1 MEAASV
7 SVSAFAMYSDS
18 KKRYRVQEKS
28 KAKLKGKRSNSIT
41 SNFEFKMIPTSSR
54 NSSSN
59 DPRHA
64 SPQNF
69 STRKTNIEIGKKSFP
84 QKKKIFNR
92 LKFYDVTANG
102 PIGKHNI
109 NQISMKP
116 ESKKSSCSKAKK
128 LGIKANIKTENKKE
142 KHTKVNSGLPLLLYK
157 PEENVNSINP
167 IEDSSI
173 LFSWL
178 IHPMSAEKFFKNS
191 WEKAPLH
198 IKRNKVNYYK
208 LLMSTPI
215 MDDLLRKYN
224 ILFTQNID
232 ITSYSDGK
240 RETHNPPGRALPSVV
255 WDYYAN
261 GCSVR
266 MLNPQ
271 TFIPKLHTLNASLQE
286 YFGCFVGANSYLTP
300 PDSQGFAPHYD
311 DIEAFILQIEGK
323 KRWRLYK
330 PRNDEEYLP
339 RYSSKNFDQ
348 SEIGKPILDVVV
360 EAGDLL
366 YFPRGTIH
374 QGETVDGCHSLHIT
388 LSCYQKNSWGN
399 FFEELIPEALKTS
412 IESNSEFRQGL
423 PLNYLNEIGCVHSNK
438 NTEFRLKFLKH
449 TKQLLHKMI
458 DMIDID
464 KAADEM
470 AKNHIHDFLPP
481 VLAPIELECSVL
493 QDGERMI
500 DQGVVVNRVEIEPDT
515 RIRLVRAHCVRLIEK
530 KKAWRIYYSSENSK
544 EYHQYEPQFLELD
557 SHIVPAV
564 KKIISC
570 YPEFVK
576 VDDLPIEGEDNRV
589 QVARDLWEK
598 CIVLTDV
605 PLPVIE

>member
-1 MEAASV
+1 METSGIP
-7 SVSAFAMYSDS
+7 VSAFAMYSDS
-18 KKRYRVQEKS
+18 KKRNSVKEKS
-28 KAKLKGKRSNSIT
+28 KVKVKRKRSNSIT
-41 SNFEFKMIPTSSR
+41 SDFECNKTSTSSNGFDVSK
-54 NSSSN
+54 NSCL
-59 DPRHA
+59 
-64 SPQNF
+64 
-69 STRKTNIEIGKKSFP
+69 
-84 QKKKIFNR
+84 QKKKTPNK
-92 LKFYDVTANG
+92 LKLHDAVSDDDKTN
-102 PIGKHNI
+102 KT
-109 NQISMKP
+109 SMKT
-116 ESKKSSCSKAKK
+116 ESTKSSCSKAMKTSIKK
-128 LGIKANIKTENKKE
+128 ENKK
-142 KHTKVNSGLPLLLYK
+142 KKNTKITSCLSSPSYK
-157 PEENVNSINP
+157 AEENVNSVNP

-178 IHPMSAEKFFKNS
+178 IHPMSVDKFFNKS

-198 IKRNKVNYYK
+198 IKRNKANYYK
-208 LLMSTPI
+208 LLMSTPMI
-215 MDDLLRKYN
+215 DDLLRKYN
-224 ILFTQNID
+224 ILFTKNID
-232 ITSYSDGK
+232 ITSYSDGQ

-348 SEIGKPILDVVV
+348 SEIGEPILDVVV

-374 QGETVDGCHSLHIT
+374 QGETIDGCHSLHIT

-399 FFEELIPEALKTS
+399 FLEELVPEALKTS
-412 IESNSEFRQGL
+412 IECNSEFRQGL
-423 PLNYLNEIGCVHSNK
+423 PLNYLNEIGSVHSKK
-438 NTEFRLKFLKH
+438 NTEFRQKFIKN
-449 TKQLLHKMI
+449 TKDLLHKMI

-464 KAADEM
+464 KAADQI

-481 VLAPIELECSVL
+481 VLAPIELECSAL

-500 DQGVVVNRVEIEPDT
+500 EQGVVVNRVEIEPDT
-515 RIRLVRAHCVRLIEK
+515 RIRLVRAHCVRLVENK
-530 KKAWRIYYSSENSK
+530 EAWRIYYSSENSK
-544 EYHQYEPQFLELD
+544 EYHQYELQFLELD

-564 KKIISC
+564 KKIIAS
-570 YPEFVK
+570 YPDFVK
-576 VDDLPIEGEDNRV
+576 VDDLPIEGEDNKV

-605 PLPVIE
+605 PLPIIE